1 MNREIKFRGKRV
13 DNGEWIVGNLF
24 IPNFLVAGIYICPES
39 NFADFAPTFEDGDSL
54 SEVSKNGCALGHFI
68 EVIPET
74 VGQYTGV
81 KDANDKE
88 VFEGDKDESGYFI
101 QYVDEY
107 ACFCYLDK
115 DKAVAWQ
122 CVPTFFEQAGT
133 IHD

>member
-1 MNREIKFRGKRV
+1 MNREIKFRGKRF
-13 DNGEWIVGNLF
+13 DTKEWVYG
-24 IPNFLVAGIYICPES
+24 FLVIQPNGSARIYLNPFDGATS
-39 NFADFAPTFEDGDSL
+39 NTW
-54 SEVSKNGCALGHFI
+54 FI
-68 EVIPET
+68 VIPET

-81 KDANDKE
+81 KDANDRE